1 MIVTVVSHTHTAV
14 DILADILQN
23 ATLGEREI
31 ERERSVILREME
43 VHSLPENNF
52 GETNNYF
59 LPSPPLLSLPLP
71 LPHSP
76 SLSTSGS
83 RPAGGGGDL

>member
-1 MIVTVVSHTHTAV
+1 MIVCIHVHTHTHTHTHTHSHTAV

-43 VHSLPENNF
+43 VPSLPENNF
-52 GETNNYF
+52 EELNNNY
-59 LPSPPLLSLPLP
+59 LPSPFPLFFPLH
-71 LPHSP
+71 L
-76 SLSTSGS
+76 
-83 RPAGGGGDL
+83 RK